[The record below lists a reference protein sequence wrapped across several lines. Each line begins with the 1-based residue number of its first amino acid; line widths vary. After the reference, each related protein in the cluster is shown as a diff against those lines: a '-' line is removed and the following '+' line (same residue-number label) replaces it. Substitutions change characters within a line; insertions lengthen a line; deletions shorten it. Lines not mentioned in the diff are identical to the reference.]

1 MPSRKPICHKRVE
14 VAPSLASRRLLWFM
28 TNAWHSSRFDTKLP
42 ARHPYLKAAILMVEA
57 GAGWINLAG
66 QRRRLERGA
75 NCYLYNLRDSRGI
88 RSDRGRPLKTR
99 GIIFGGASLQQWLTD
114 LDVARQPVF
123 EVADSG
129 ALRKSMVTIAR
140 LAARQAS
147 GWEIAV
153 HREIGGIL
161 EMLMLSRDPRHEA
174 DGVVSPL
181 IASVVEVVEAAPERF
196 WTAQE
201 MAAAAGMSSSAF
213 RARFRA
219 AMQMSIREYLL
230 ALKAETAR
238 NLLLNP
244 SLRIKQVAD
253 RLQFSSE
260 AHFSRFFSRETGT
273 CPSAFRKL
281 MNGGRDG
288 VSSRQLSR
296 A

>member
-1 MPSRKPICHKRVE
+1 
-14 VAPSLASRRLLWFM
+14 
-28 TNAWHSSRFDTKLP
+28 
-42 ARHPYLKAAILMVEA
+42 MVVDS
-57 GAGWINLAG
+57 GSGWLELAG
-66 QRRRLERGA
+66 GRWRLECGA
-75 NCYLYNLRDSRGI
+75 HCYLYNLRDERGM
-88 RSDRGRPLKTR
+88 RSDRGKPLLTR
-99 GIIFGGASLQQWLTD
+99 GMVFCGASLQHWLSD
-114 LDVARQPVF
+114 LGAARRPVFDVADP
-123 EVADSG
+123 A
-129 ALRKSMVTIAR
+129 ALRESLGAIAR
-140 LAARQAS
+140 RAARQCS

-153 HREIGGIL
+153 HRDIGGIL
-161 EMLMLSRDPRHEA
+161 ESLLQFHLPHRDADRPLPPRIASLVEAVEA
-174 DGVVSPL
+174 D
-181 IASVVEVVEAAPERF
+181 PERL

-201 MAAAAGMSSSAF
+201 MAAAAGMSASAF

-219 AMQMSIREYLL
+219 AMQVSVRAYLL
-230 ALKAETAR
+230 TLKVDTAR